1 MPRKIF
7 VFGGSSVARA
17 LTEQPDKWEV
27 YGLTRNPD
35 SDAAKAIAA
44 LGVKLVKGDLDD
56 PKSYAEG
63 LKGSYGAFIV
73 ANFWLSYTPNG
84 DGNAAAEIEYVHT
97 IGAVDACVAAGVKHV
112 IYSTLESFKPR
123 VAIPHYDGKAR
134 VTAYMREHGVPST
147 QLFTSYFFENLLST
161 PWKEEGGRKILQI
174 PMTDDTPFPGFSAAE
189 TGLWVRA
196 AFEDESWIG
205 KDMDTSTED
214 LTPGKIAQAL
224 AEVSGQKWETQ
235 HLSDETFLA
244 LEQQIDYEWWI
255 NFYALFKGEM
265 KRDTPA
271 SRKIAPSAMDLKQ
284 WLQTPEAKAY
294 FKY

>member
-1 MPRKIF
+1 M
-7 VFGGSSVARA
+7 
-17 LTEQPDKWEV
+17 

-73 ANFWLSYTPNG
+73 ANCESSQAFNHSCELTTVWLSYTPNG
-84 DGNAAAEIEYVHT
+84 DGNAAAEIEYAHT

-205 KDMDTSTED
+205 ECTAFSPM
-214 LTPGKIAQAL
+214 
-224 AEVSGQKWETQ
+224 
-235 HLSDETFLA
+235 
-244 LEQQIDYEWWI
+244 
-255 NFYALFKGEM
+255 N
-265 KRDTPA
+265 
-271 SRKIAPSAMDLKQ
+271 
-284 WLQTPEAKAY
+284 
-294 FKY
+294 